1 MARIGIDAIQAS
13 PAGKGHARSERMLA
27 RELARLGR
35 HEIVAFVRPEGQGV
49 VGDAKPGLIREPSF
63 LLWQQWGMPRA
74 ARRLGLDAVVTL
86 TDRLPLWGDA
96 RYVVWLFELPTHR
109 MAQARGVWQ
118 RGSDFFT
125 AALWKPSLRRA
136 ARVVAGSEATRRE
149 LEEALPELSGRVPV
163 IYPGLSEGFSPGEPA
178 AERYVFH
185 LGSTDPRD
193 NTQTVVEAFRLARAR
208 LPEPVRLVIGGDL
221 GERRFDGVELTGR
234 LTDEELAAHY
244 RAAAAY
250 LDATLYE
257 GFGYQPLEA
266 LASGVPVVA
275 SKASSIPEVVGE
287 AGLLCDPRSP
297 EALADALARVLG
309 EPELAADLRRKGPQ
323 QAAKF
328 TWERTAGE
336 FAELL
341 DEVVA

>member
-1 MARIGIDAIQAS
+1 
-13 PAGKGHARSERMLA
+13 MLA

-35 HEIVAFVRPEGQGV
+35 HEIVAFVRPEGREV
-49 VGDAKPGLIREPSF
+49 VGDAKAELIREPSF

-74 ARRLGLDAVVTL
+74 ARRLRLDAVVTL
-86 TDRLPLWGDA
+86 TDRLPLWGGA
-96 RYVVWLFELPTHR
+96 PYVVWLFELPTHR

-118 RGSDFFT
+118 RGSDLFT

-149 LEEALPELSGRVPV
+149 LEAAVPEVAGRVRV
-163 IYPGLSEGFSPGEPA
+163 IYPGLAEGFFPGEPA
-178 AERYVFH
+178 TERYVFH
-185 LGSTDPRD
+185 LGSSDPRD
-193 NTQTVVEAFRLARAR
+193 NTDTAVEAFRLARAR
-208 LPEPVRLVIGGDL
+208 LADPVRFVIGGDL
-221 GERRFDGVELTGR
+221 GGRHFDGVELTGR
-234 LTDEELAAHY
+234 LTDDELAARY
-244 RAAAAY
+244 RGAAAY

-275 SKASSIPEVVGE
+275 SNASSIPEVVGE

-297 EALADALARVLG
+297 QALADALVRVLG
-309 EPELAADLRRKGPQ
+309 EPELAADLRRKAPE

-328 TWERTAGE
+328 TWEQTARE
-336 FAELL
+336 FADLL